1 MKPAVRFWAHPENR
15 PLEESRLV
23 VIDVA
28 KIVGGYVFDQA
39 WGIARKFLP

>member
-23 VIDVA
+23 VIDIA
-28 KIVGGYVFDQA
+28 KMVGGAVFDEV
-39 WGIARKFLP
+39 WGLLRKFL